1 MRVSVI
7 MPVYNSERF
16 LSEAVESVLDQTFSD
31 FEFIIIN
38 DGSSDRSEEILKHY
52 KNRDS
57 RIVLASQANCGVA
70 ASLNRAIAIST
81 SSLLARMDGDD
92 RALPCWL
99 QKQIDFLDQNSECSV
114 VSSYA
119 YFINSAGKRIGKA
132 GNPVNVERGWAE
144 MNPSHFLNIIHPTVL
159 MRKRDVLTCGAYR
172 EGCVGPEDRE
182 LWGRMVTAG
191 KMIRCNP
198 EPLIEYRLH
207 GESISAHKLKLSEE
221 YLRHSIDV
229 NVVRRMRGEVELS
242 PVEVEEWFRSR
253 PYWEQFN
260 QRLIFYYGQHFRDAS
275 RHYANS
281 QWLKFIRTFGIA
293 AAIRPVY
300 TLQRVTKKVSL
311 RS

>member
-7 MPVYNSERF
+7 MPVYNGERF
-16 LSEAVESVLDQTFSD
+16 LSEAVESVLNQTFSD

-38 DGSSDRSEEILKHY
+38 DGSSDRSAEILEDY

-57 RIVLASQANCGVA
+57 RIVLASQANCGFA
-70 ASLNRAIAIST
+70 ASLNRAIAMST

-119 YFINSAGKRIGKA
+119 YFINSVGKRIGKA

-144 MNPSHFLNIIHPTVL
+144 MNPSHFLEIIHPTVL
-159 MRKRDVLTCGAYR
+159 MRKRDVLTLGAYR
-172 EGCVGPEDRE
+172 EGCLGLEDRD

-191 KMIRCNP
+191 MMIRCNP

-207 GESISAHKLKLSEE
+207 GESMTTRRRTLSEE
-221 YLRHSIDV
+221 YSRQGIDL
-229 NVVRRMRGEVELS
+229 NVVRRMQGKAEFS
-242 PVEVEEWFRSR
+242 PSEIQESLRSR
-253 PYWEQFN
+253 PFWEQLN
-260 QRLIFYYGQHFRDAS
+260 RRRIFYYDRHFRDAS
-275 RHYANS
+275 RHYANH
-281 QWLKFIRTFGIA
+281 QWIELIRKFSLA
-293 AAIRPVY
+293 AAVRPFY
-300 TLQRVTKKVSL
+300 TLQRALKKTSL
-311 RS
+311 